1 MFLLQILKAKQ
12 VSVDSISIICL
23 LYLICNFLFA
33 GGNKFFI
40 LTVMNMKNLAI
51 FLCFLVD
58 HCYRSP
64 APKCVLF
71 FRGVI

>member
-40 LTVMNMKNLAI
+40 LTMMNMKNLAI
-51 FLCFLVD
+51 FV
-58 HCYRSP
+58 SW
-64 APKCVLF
+64 
-71 FRGVI
+71 